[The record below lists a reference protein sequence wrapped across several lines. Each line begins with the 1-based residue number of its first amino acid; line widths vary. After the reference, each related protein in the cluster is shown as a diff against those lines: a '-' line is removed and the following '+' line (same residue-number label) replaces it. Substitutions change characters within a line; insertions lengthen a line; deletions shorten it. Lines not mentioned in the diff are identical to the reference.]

1 MITSLHS
8 GSTDTEVGEGD
19 KSRVGEGEME
29 RVREKGILVILPGIQ
44 KATAGEL
51 ARCQERMREGG
62 DERLRWV
69 EGGRLRVGE
78 GVRLRA

>member
-1 MITSLHS
+1 MKLTSALADA
-8 GSTDTEVGEGD
+8 GVPAF
-19 KSRVGEGEME
+19 
-29 RVREKGILVILPGIQ
+29 LVILPGIQ
-44 KATAGEL
+44 RATAGEL

-69 EGGRLRVGE
+69 EGDRLRVGE

>member
-1 MITSLHS
+1 MELTSALADA
-8 GSTDTEVGEGD
+8 GVPAF
-19 KSRVGEGEME
+19 
-29 RVREKGILVILPGIQ
+29 LVILPGIQ
-44 KATAGEL
+44 RATAGEL